1 MKAILPVLISVFL
14 FLIACQYTYSQKTIE
29 GKSGNYT
36 FSISKEVKPPIL
48 NIVNE
53 SIRFVEPGGNNMID
67 ATESSRLVFTLENTG
82 IGDGIGLKL
91 IANATGDLQGI
102 TFPESKTLDVLK
114 VGQKT
119 DVEIPISANLNTL
132 DGSVTF
138 SFKVEEPNGFGT
150 DERQIE
156 VKTAKFIS
164 PMVEV
169 VDNSVTGGRAGNLV
183 RKAPFDLQILIQNTQ
198 YGKAEDVTVSISL
211 PPNVMPL
218 TNNQTT
224 SIPLLKPGET
234 KSIVY
239 SLIVNDLY
247 SGNQIP
253 IKINISEKHGK
264 FAQDKTLTLSLNQAV
279 ATNKIVVDGTQ
290 TQVEI
295 SPITIASLSAVVDKN
310 IPNTGNT
317 HSNRYAL
324 IIGNED
330 YSSRQSGLAKEVN
343 VDFAANDARIF
354 KEYAVNTLGVPDRQV
369 KLLVDATA
377 AEIRRELDWISRLAE
392 IGEGN
397 AELIFYYSGHGLPD
411 ENSHESFL
419 IPVDVSG
426 ANITEGIK
434 LSEVYGKLT
443 KSPSQRVTVF
453 LDACFSGGARN
464 QGLLA
469 MKSVKIKPKTDVF
482 KGNMVVFASSSGEES
497 SGVDREKQHGF
508 FTWFLLKKL
517 QETKGE
523 VTYKEMKD
531 YVIKNVTLETTLVS
545 KPQTPQVMVSPEA
558 EGTWEAWSFK

>member
-1 MKAILPVLISVFL
+1 MKPISIFLGSVFL
-14 FLIACQYTYSQKTIE
+14 SMFICQYSYSQKTIE

-36 FSISKEVKPPIL
+36 FSITKEVKPPIL
-48 NIVNE
+48 NVVDG

-82 IGDGIGLKL
+82 IGDGTGLKL
-91 IANATGDLQGI
+91 NVRATGDIQGI
-102 TFPESKTLDVLK
+102 TFPASKTLDVLK

-132 DGSVTF
+132 DGSVIF
-138 SFKVEEPNGFGT
+138 SFKVDEPNGFGT

-183 RKAPFDLQILIQNTQ
+183 RKAPFDLQVLIQNTQ

-218 TNNQTT
+218 SNNLTT

-247 SGNQIP
+247 ADNQIP
-253 IKINISEKHGK
+253 IKINISEKHGN
-264 FAQDKTLTLSLNQAV
+264 FAKDKTLTLSLNQAV
-279 ATNKIVVDGTQ
+279 AANKIVVDGTQ
-290 TQVEI
+290 TRVEI
-295 SPITIASLSAVVDKN
+295 PPITIASLSAVVDKN

-330 YSSRQSGLAKEVN
+330 YSTRQSGLAKEVN

-354 KEYAVNTLGVPDRQV
+354 KEYAVNTLGVPERQV
-369 KLLVDATA
+369 KLLIDATA

-411 ENSHESFL
+411 ENTHESYL

-434 LSEVYGKLT
+434 LSEVYEKLT
-443 KSPSQRVTVF
+443 KSPSRRVTVF

-497 SGVDREKQHGF
+497 SGVDREKQHGY

-558 EGTWEAWSFK
+558 VGAWENWSFK

>member
-1 MKAILPVLISVFL
+1 
-14 FLIACQYTYSQKTIE
+14 
-29 GKSGNYT
+29 
-36 FSISKEVKPPIL
+36 
-48 NIVNE
+48 
-53 SIRFVEPGGNNMID
+53 
-67 ATESSRLVFTLENTG
+67 
-82 IGDGIGLKL
+82 
-91 IANATGDLQGI
+91 
-102 TFPESKTLDVLK
+102 
-114 VGQKT
+114 
-119 DVEIPISANLNTL
+119 
-132 DGSVTF
+132 
-138 SFKVEEPNGFGT
+138 
-150 DERQIE
+150 
-156 VKTAKFIS
+156 
-164 PMVEV
+164 MVEV

-183 RKAPFDLQILIQNTQ
+183 RKAPFDLQVLIQNTQ

-211 PPNVMPL
+211 PPNVMSL

-247 SGNQIP
+247 ADNQIP

-279 ATNKIVVDGTQ
+279 AANKIVVEGTQ
-290 TQVEI
+290 TRVEI
-295 SPITIASLSAVVDKN
+295 PPITIASLSAVVDKN

-354 KEYAVNTLGVPDRQV
+354 KEYAVNTLGVPERQV
-369 KLLVDATA
+369 KLLIDATA

-411 ENSHESFL
+411 ENTHESYL

-426 ANITEGIK
+426 TNITEGIK

-443 KSPSQRVTVF
+443 KSPSRRVTVF

-469 MKSVKIKPKTDVF
+469 MKSVKIKPKTDEF

-497 SGVDREKQHGF
+497 SGVDREKQHGY
-508 FTWFLLKKL
+508 FTWFLLRKL

-523 VTYKEMKD
+523 STYKEMKD
-531 YVIKNVTLETTLVS
+531 YLIKNVTFETTLVS
-545 KPQTPQVMVSPEA
+545 KPQTPRVMVSPEA
-558 EGTWEAWSFK
+558 EGAWESWSFK